1 MSNSDAAEQ
10 VVRMSLEGGEVAV
23 KVTGAAVKNIAVLL
37 YSALK
42 AESRTRGRARLGT
55 MLRSG
60 KELKVFTVRGK
71 DLRKFTEDARRYG
84 VLYCVLAK
92 KNLRSEDEV
101 DILVR
106 AEDAAKINRIVEKH
120 KLVTV
125 ESAQVKTEEQV
136 ESKSEKEKLLD
147 ELLEK
152 KDNPLEAKRERSPSE
167 VLLEPNVKDEKGF
180 TDKKE
185 RKSVKK
191 QLQNI
196 QARRKNVRKMP
207 QKIPAK
213 SRKGKGKK
221 R

>member
-1 MSNSDAAEQ
+1 
-10 VVRMSLEGGEVAV
+10 MSLEGGEVAV
-23 KVTGAAVKNIAVLL
+23 KISGAAVKNIAVLL

-92 KNLRSEDEV
+92 KNFKAEDEV

-120 KLVTV
+120 KMVTV
-125 ESAQVKTEEQV
+125 ESAEVKQAEQEE
-136 ESKSEKEKLLD
+136 EKSQKEKLLD
-147 ELLEK
+147 DLLEK
-152 KDNPLEAKRERSPSE
+152 KDNPLERKKERSPSE
-167 VLLEPNVKDEKGF
+167 ILLEPNGKDGKALG
-180 TDKKE
+180 DGKE
-185 RKSVKK
+185 RKSVRKE
-191 QLQNI
+191 LQKI
-196 QARRKNVRKMP
+196 QEKRKNVRKTP
-207 QKIPAK
+207 QKIPARRK
-213 SRKGKGKK
+213 KGKGRK

>member
-10 VVRMSLEGGEVAV
+10 IVRMSLEGGEVAV
-23 KVTGAAVKNIAVLL
+23 KISGAAVKNIAVLL

-42 AESRTRGRARLGT
+42 AESRTRGRARLGA

-71 DLRKFTEDARRYG
+71 DIKKFTEDARRYG

-92 KNLRSEDEV
+92 KNFKAEDEV

-120 KLVTV
+120 KMVTV
-125 ESAQVKTEEQV
+125 ESAEVKQTEQEEKGQ
-136 ESKSEKEKLLD
+136 KEKLLD
-147 ELLEK
+147 DLLEK
-152 KDNPLEAKRERSPSE
+152 KDNPLERKKERSPSE
-167 VLLEPNVKDEKGF
+167 ILLEPNEKDGKALG
-180 TDKKE
+180 DGKE
-185 RKSVKK
+185 RKSVRKE
-191 QLQNI
+191 LQKI
-196 QARRKNVRKMP
+196 QERRKNVRKTP
-207 QKIPAK
+207 QKIPARSK
-213 SRKGKGKK
+213 KGKGRK